1 MGCNNEAVKKFV
13 QKIIDDNIIAVFSKT
28 ECPYCI
34 KAITI
39 LKGYNPNSMHV
50 EQIEKNPNM
59 ADIQAYLKDLTGKSS
74 VPRIFI
80 NKEFVGGCDDLVKE
94 NEEGKLQERLKKV
107 GILS

>member
-1 MGCNNEAVKKFV
+1 MACNNEAIKKFV
-13 QKIIDDNIIAVFSKT
+13 QKIIDENIIAVFSKT

-34 KAITI
+34 KAISI
-39 LKGYNPNSMHV
+39 LKGYNVSNMHV

-80 NKEFVGGCDDLVKE
+80 NKEIVGGCDDLVKE
-94 NEEGKLQERLKKV
+94 NEEGKLQERLKKL
-107 GILS
+107 GLLS

>member
-1 MGCNNEAVKKFV
+1 MAYNNEGIKKFV
-13 QKIIDDNIIAVFSKT
+13 QKIIDENVIAVFSKT

-34 KAITI
+34 KAISI
-39 LKGYNPNSMHV
+39 LKGFNVKNMHV

-59 ADIQAYLKDLTGKSS
+59 ADIQAYLKELTGKSS

-94 NEEGKLQERLKKV
+94 NEEGKLQERLKNA

>member
-1 MGCNNEAVKKFV
+1 MTCNNEAIKNFV
-13 QKIIDDNIIAVFSKT
+13 QKIIDDNVIAVFSKS

-34 KAITI
+34 KAISI
-39 LKGYNPNSMHV
+39 LKGFNPNNMHV

-59 ADIQAYLKDLTGKSS
+59 ADIQAYLKELTGKSS

-80 NKEFVGGCDDLVKE
+80 NKEIVGGCDDLVKE

-107 GILS
+107 NVLS